1 MKYLNIIKR
10 KFPGGI
16 INDGKEAVT
25 TRRRKKMRQK
35 PTRKE
40 KKESPFF
47 PHSLSTRVSRDFSL
61 SLSSFIKNGQLNY
74 VISPLELL
82 S

>member
-1 MKYLNIIKR
+1 MKYLNIIRR

-40 KKESPFF
+40 KKRISFLSSLVIDESVKRFF
-47 PHSLSTRVSRDFSL
+47 

>member
-61 SLSSFIKNGQLNY
+61 SSFIKNGQLNY
-74 VISPLELL
+74 VISTLELL

>member
-61 SLSSFIKNGQLNY
+61 SL
-74 VISPLELL
+74 LL
-82 S
+82 LKMVN

>member
-1 MKYLNIIKR
+1 MKYLNIIRR

-25 TRRRKKMRQK
+25 KRMRQK

-61 SLSSFIKNGQLNY
+61 SSFIKNGQLNY